1 MSEFSI
7 KPVPFS
13 TGYIGREVTYTF
25 GGTEMPEMTPP
36 AHINQRCTMTP
47 MESTQMNQDDELKYQ
62 RKICELEMKLSAATL
77 NNALAMKITPNK
89 YAELNRFVNLYKTG
103 SPASVIL
110 THGKAYTFDYGETK
124 DVLGV
129 YSISGKSFMGFTKSV
144 NIYRSIDCTNIRPMA
159 VVETLKGNANE
170 KI

>member
-1 MSEFSI
+1 MDKI
-7 KPVPFS
+7 
-13 TGYIGREVTYTF
+13 
-25 GGTEMPEMTPP
+25 PP
-36 AHINQRCTMTP
+36 RIPNQRCTMTP

-62 RKICELEMKLSAATL
+62 RKICELEMQLSEATL

-144 NIYRSIDCTNIRPMA
+144 NIYRSINCTNIRPMA
-159 VVETLKGNANE
+159 VVETLKGNGE
-170 KI
+170 